1 MKFLLLFLS
10 ISSVMTYA
18 DVNIAVIDSGLDT
31 KHEALVD
38 KIWLNLKEDPS
49 TARDDDGNDFPN
61 DMNGW
66 NFAENNNQLIDYVY
80 SSVYENPD
88 MFKIFEIQKRQ
99 FLMRASAEDLAWVE
113 AKRKDKKF
121 MADLGVFG
129 NFIHGTHVSGITASL
144 AKNPKVIGIKLLPTK
159 ALMDLSVFNDPDPDK
174 VARSWKGPKNPPTQ
188 TTGKR
193 IEIIKKLLTQIAILN
208 SAALLPIGHYVQW
221 TEAEVANGSFGLGS
235 TQAKM
240 IVGLLFKAAFFREG
254 KEDELLPLMKHFL
267 AEVNKGQKGFVLAA
281 PDTLFVFAAGNDGTD
296 NDVLPSAPASIGG
309 DNVISVAA
317 SFGNVKIAKFSNYGK
332 TSVDIAAPGVFIK
345 SSIPL
350 NRYMEVSGTSQA
362 SPRVAAAAAQV
373 LEINSK
379 LTPKEVKKLLMDTVD
394 YKDFLKDKTVS
405 GGVLNQ
411 ERAAYAASYARSAS
425 LDEALIVART
435 KVKDLANSDPGMVK
449 GSSQSVYNEEAIVP
463 LEMPSG
469 FDLSSFKSN

>member
-1 MKFLLLFLS
+1 
-10 ISSVMTYA
+10 MTQTQIRLQ
-18 DVNIAVIDSGLDT
+18 D
-31 KHEALVD
+31 
-38 KIWLNLKEDPS
+38 
-49 TARDDDGNDFPN
+49 
-61 DMNGW
+61 
-66 NFAENNNQLIDYVY
+66 
-80 SSVYENPD
+80 
-88 MFKIFEIQKRQ
+88 
-99 FLMRASAEDLAWVE
+99 
-113 AKRKDKKF
+113 
-121 MADLGVFG
+121 
-129 NFIHGTHVSGITASL
+129 HG
-144 AKNPKVIGIKLLPTK
+144 KC
-159 ALMDLSVFNDPDPDK
+159 
-174 VARSWKGPKNPPTQ
+174 PKNPPTQ